1 MRGGGGVACI
11 LCWLLILPYS
21 LGQEL
26 KLDELPYKSGK
37 QVNHPLTQPDESLA
51 WKSLTNG
58 QLLVSHGQWKGLP
71 MREYTVKIGV
81 LIRML

>member
-1 MRGGGGVACI
+1 MRGGGLHVYSAD
-11 LCWLLILPYS
+11 LLILPSS
-21 LGQEL
+21 LGQGF

-37 QVNHPLTQPDESLA
+37 QVNHPLTRPDESLA
-51 WKSLTNG
+51 WKSLTSG
-58 QLLVSHGQWKGLP
+58 QLLVSHGQQKGLP